1 MHKTA
6 CVQIFGVAA
15 SQLMTLSIS
24 TANTAATQ
32 PDKIPVIAFA
42 KCKDCRNHTNI
53 ELKEICANIIC

>member
-15 SQLMTLSIS
+15 GQLMTLSIS
-24 TANTAATQ
+24 TANTATTQ
-32 PDKIPVIAFA
+32 SDKVPVIAFA
-42 KCKDCRNHTNI
+42 KCKDCRSHTNI